1 MSKSSN
7 TEFLRDLMGQYTTEN
22 LREITPEEF
31 RTQIDKFLALNDHE
45 MEGYDSPDGQRHES
59 VKFHWGHNHDFGD
72 FQLEGKAGDRHIT
85 VVSKFLELGLPRNLE
100 GKRVL
105 DVGAWTGGT
114 SLLLTAMGADVQAI
128 EEVNKYASVIE
139 FLARSFHLRLWALMP
154 MSIYDLRS
162 WDGTYDYVILAGVLY
177 HLTDPVLALRI
188 LFNCLEDGGRVF
200 IESAVAPAEY
210 GGAHTLTYHGPSK
223 GTWNWFV
230 PSSKAVEQMLIDVGF
245 EEVKFFGEGNRAY
258 FTATRKQYKDMLR
271 AGLSR
276 RDIR

>member
-1 MSKSSN
+1 
-7 TEFLRDLMGQYTTEN
+7 MGQYTTEN
-22 LREITPEEF
+22 LRGITPEEF
-31 RTQIDKFLALNDHE
+31 RTRIDKFLALNDHE
-45 MEGYDSPDGQRHES
+45 MEGYDSPKGQRHES

-85 VVSKFLELGLPRNLE
+85 VISKFMELGLPRNLE
-100 GKRVL
+100 GQRVL

-114 SLLLTAMGADVQAI
+114 SLMLAAMGADVQAV

-154 MSIYDLRS
+154 MSIYDIHS
-162 WDGTYDYVILAGVLY
+162 GDGTYDYVLLAGVLY

-188 LFNCLEDGGRVF
+188 LFNCLQDGGRIFV
-200 IESAVAPAEY
+200 ESAVAPAEY
-210 GGAHTLTYHGPSK
+210 GGAHILAYHGPSK

-245 EEVKFFGEGNRAY
+245 EEVEFFGEGNRAY
-258 FTATRKQYKDMLR
+258 FTATRKHYKDLLR

-276 RDIR
+276 RDVS